1 LARRHRSRGQAAQA
15 RNIWWGN
22 YVEDNSFGT
31 HEFIRFC
38 RLIGAEPY
46 FAANVGSGS
55 PREMRDWIEYCNFP
69 SGSALADERSA
80 NGSPSHST

>member
-1 LARRHRSRGQAAQA
+1 V
-15 RNIWWGN
+15 NIHWGN

-69 SGSALADERSA
+69 SAAHWPTSAPPTDR
-80 NGSPSHST
+80 PSHSA